1 MAGVILGAV
10 LGLFAGV
17 LLGFL
22 AVANKWIIY
31 GEPPLVQGILV
42 ITVIGACLGGYLLGR
57 DIAKRGAAD

>member
-31 GEPPLVQGILV
+31 GETLFQGILV